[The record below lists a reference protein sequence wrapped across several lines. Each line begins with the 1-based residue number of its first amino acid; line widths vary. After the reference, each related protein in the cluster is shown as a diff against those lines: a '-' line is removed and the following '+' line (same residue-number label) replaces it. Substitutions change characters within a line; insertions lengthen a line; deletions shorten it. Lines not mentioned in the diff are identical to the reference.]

1 MGGGTIFFVL
11 LGALL
16 VISLIVRIFNKL
28 SGSEKLKSE
37 QQALRKDRREFELSK
52 IAFQAEKEKLETMKQ
67 RLDRTED
74 DILRRS
80 AILKQRESNFNE
92 QVRIRTIQL
101 AKDISSRE
109 YLSKTPVF
117 SAFSSDAFSYD
128 RLLPALTG
136 NMQIKGP
143 FDISATI
150 CSGSETY
157 RTTLYSC
164 DCPDYKFHRRP
175 CKHMMRLGI
184 EVGML
189 ISSDTEHLKEDA
201 AVYAENYQA
210 YIREKAVIAKQ
221 MELLGRLEH
230 TQDQTYP
237 WLAELRADAYETA
250 DAQWVEY
257 LKSKSRPAMQK
268 ASEVSSI
275 IHGTLRQARMAAKQ
289 AEYQVHF
296 YESLFPWLLDYKE
309 LPPIEAFSYTQ
320 GEDAPPEDDAAAI
333 RPYLSPEEWFSLS
346 EAERYQ
352 LVLDRYIARNKTNWE
367 VGIEYERYIG
377 YLCEKRG
384 YSVTYNGART
394 KLEDM
399 GRDLVLRREGE
410 VILVQCKRWASDK
423 TVHENH
429 VFQLAGSVFEYQYQ
443 HPEISVSGV
452 LVTSTTLSDVANH
465 CAASLGVQVYSG
477 VPFQD
482 YPRIKCNIG
491 RDGSRIYHLPV
502 DQQYDN
508 VVIAADGEFYASTVA
523 EAEAAGF
530 RRAYRWRGSQHAKS

>member
-1 MGGGTIFFVL
+1 MVEDDSRGGDLVDGATIFLILIGVV
-11 LGALL
+11 L
-16 VISLIVRIFNKL
+16 VISFITRFSDKL
-28 SGSEKLKSE
+28 SDLEKLKSE
-37 QQALRKDRREFELSK
+37 QEALRKERQDLEVV
-52 IAFQAEKEKLETMKQ
+52 KL
-67 RLDRTED
+67 RLDRAES

-80 AILKQRESNFNE
+80 TVLKQRESNLNE
-92 QVRIRTIQL
+92 QVRLRTIQL
-101 AKDISSRE
+101 TKDISSRD

-117 SAFSSDAFSYD
+117 SVFLSDAFSYD
-128 RLLPALTG
+128 RILPALTG

-143 FDISATI
+143 FDIAATI

-157 RTTLYSC
+157 NTTLHSC
-164 DCPDYKFHRRP
+164 DCPDYKFHHRP

-189 ISSDTEHLKEDA
+189 ISADTEHLREDA
-201 AVYAENYQA
+201 AVYAESYQT
-210 YIREKAVIAKQ
+210 YIREKTDATKRT
-221 MELLGRLEH
+221 ELLRRLER

-250 DAQWVEY
+250 EAQWVEY
-257 LKSKSRPAMQK
+257 LKSKNRPAMQK
-268 ASEVSSI
+268 ASEVGSI
-275 IHGTLRQARMAAKQ
+275 IHGALRQARMAAKQ

-309 LPPIEAFSYTQ
+309 LPPLEAFSYTQ
-320 GEDAPPEDDAAAI
+320 GEDAPPEDEAAAI
-333 RPYLSPEEWFSLS
+333 RQYLSPEDWFSLS

-352 LVLDRYIARNKTNWE
+352 LVLDRYIARNKSNWE

-384 YSVTYNGART
+384 FGVTYNGART

-399 GRDLVLRREGE
+399 GRDLVLRRDGE

-452 LVTSTTLSDVANH
+452 LVTSTKLSDVANR
-465 CAASLGVQVYSG
+465 CAASLGIQVYPG
-477 VPFQD
+477 VPFQE

-508 VVIAADGEFYASTVA
+508 VVIAADGEFYAATVV

-530 RRAYRWRGSQHAKS
+530 RRAYRWSGSQQEKS

>member
-1 MGGGTIFFVL
+1 MDGATIFFVII
-11 LGALL
+11 GVVL
-16 VISLIVRIFNKL
+16 VLSFITRYFDKL
-28 SGSEKLKSE
+28 SELEKLKSE
-37 QQALRKDRREFELSK
+37 QETLRKERRDLENAKLCLNR
-52 IAFQAEKEKLETMKQ
+52 AEN
-67 RLDRTED
+67 

-80 AILKQRESNFNE
+80 AMLKQKESNLNE
-92 QVRIRTIQL
+92 QVRLRTIQL
-101 AKDISSRE
+101 AKNISSRD

-117 SAFSSDAFSYD
+117 SVFSSDAFSYD

-157 RTTLYSC
+157 NTTLYSC
-164 DCPDYKFHRRP
+164 DCPDYKFHHRP

-189 ISSDTEHLKEDA
+189 IGSDTERLREDA
-201 AVYAENYQA
+201 AVYAESYQA
-210 YIREKAVIAKQ
+210 YIREKSDATKRT
-221 MELLGRLEH
+221 ELLSRLEH

-237 WLAELRADAYETA
+237 WLAKLRADAYETA
-250 DAQWVEY
+250 EAQWVEY
-257 LKSKSRPAMQK
+257 LKSKNRPAMQK
-268 ASEVSSI
+268 AFEVGSI

-320 GEDAPPEDDAAAI
+320 GEGAPPEDEAAVI
-333 RPYLSPEEWFSLS
+333 RHYLSPEDWSTLS
-346 EAERYQ
+346 ETERYQ
-352 LVLDRYIARNKTNWE
+352 LVLDRYIARNKTSWE

-384 YSVTYNGART
+384 YGVIYNGART

-399 GRDLVLRREGE
+399 GRDLVLQREGE
-410 VILVQCKRWASDK
+410 VILVQCKRWASEK

-452 LVTSTTLSDVANH
+452 LVTSTKLSDVANR
-465 CAASLGVQVYSG
+465 CAVSLGIQVYPN
-477 VPFQD
+477 VPFQE

-491 RDGSRIYHLPV
+491 RDGSRIYHLPI

-508 VVIAADGEFYASTVA
+508 VVISAAGEFYVTTVA

-530 RRAYRWRGSQHAKS
+530 RRAYRWRGSQQTKS